1 MSEEI
6 KDKVVDVKNQALNKA
21 DELYNKLP
29 LDMINEKLGGKI
41 DVKSRQFK
49 LIAGGVFAVIV
60 ILLIVLVISLFNT
73 PSLTDEDISGLKD
86 QYKFTDITNIEFV
99 EEGSQ
104 DGCDVYKFKAT
115 VTEKKGEKTNIT
127 IVVVEKDGKR
137 EVMALPRL

>member
-60 ILLIVLVISLFNT
+60 ILLIVLVISLFST
-73 PSLTDEDISGLKD
+73 PSLTDEEINELKD
-86 QYKFTDITNIEFV
+86 KYKFTAITDIEF
-99 EEGSQ
+99 EEEDSK
-104 DGCDVYKFKAT
+104 DGWDAYKFKAT
-115 VTEKKGEKTNIT
+115 VTDKKGEKTDAT
-127 IVVVEKDGKR
+127 IIVYEKDGKR
-137 EVMALPRL
+137 EVLVLPRL